1 MSKILITG
9 AAGYIGSVTT
19 NLFLEHG
26 FEVIALDNFS
36 SGFEAPLK
44 LLEEKFP
51 GKITTYNLDTKNDLS
66 EVFKNE
72 PSIEAVVHF
81 AASLSVNESMKN
93 PLKYFSNNVCG
104 TQNLLA
110 SILEHDIKNIVF
122 SSTCAVYGDK
132 VKVPIEETQPTQ
144 PTNVYGAT
152 KRMAEQLIEWY
163 GRLLGLNYIILRYF
177 NVCGASDDGLL
188 GDAKKPSVH
197 LMQNAVRGALD
208 IEPFFLTFN
217 ETNTPDKSPIRDYVN
232 VVDLSLAHLKALEY
246 LLNKGDSE
254 IINIGTG
261 EGSSVLQIVEKV
273 EEITGNKLTLQKG
286 QLRLGENAKM
296 IASIKKAK
304 EVLNWQPTHS
314 LEDSIQS
321 LVKWY
326 STHPQG
332 FEE

>member
-1 MSKILITG
+1 MSKILVTG
-9 AAGYIGSVTT
+9 AGGYIGSITT
-19 NLFLEHG
+19 YFLLQHN
-26 FEVIALDNFS
+26 FEVVALDNFS

-51 GKITTYNLDTKNDLS
+51 GKITIYNLDTKNDLS

-81 AASLSVNESMKN
+81 AASLSVNESMVN

-104 TQNLLA
+104 TQNLL
-110 SILEHDIKNIVF
+110 SSMLLHGVKKIVF
-122 SSTCAVYGDK
+122 SSTCAVYGDE
-132 VKVPIEETQPTQ
+132 VKVPIEETQPCQ

-152 KRMAEQLIEWY
+152 KRMAEELIEWY

-197 LMQNAVRGALD
+197 LMQNALRGALD
-208 IEPFFLTFN
+208 LEPFFLTFS
-217 ETNTPDKSPIRDYVN
+217 ETDTPDKSPIRDYVN

-246 LLNKGDSE
+246 LLSKGDSE

-261 EGSSVLQIVEKV
+261 EGNSVLQIVEKV
-273 EEITGNKLTLQKG
+273 QEITGNSLTLQKG
-286 QLRLGENAKM
+286 QARLGENAKM

-304 EVLNWQPTHS
+304 EILNWQPIHS
-314 LEDSIQS
+314 LEDSVRS

-326 STHPQG
+326 KAHPNG
-332 FEE
+332 WER